1 MVAAGLVLGGLTWLL
16 QGSVLIAAVVWFV
29 GTAGP
34 MIYVHAKYKARR
46 AKLLSQLPD
55 AFDLMA
61 RVIRAGQTV
70 PNSMLAVADEFEDP
84 IGAEFGLCYEQMNLG
99 LPSDVA
105 LRVLAQRT
113 ALLEIQIFVLAVIVQ
128 LQTGGN
134 LAELLDKL
142 AQVVR
147 ERFKVQAKVH
157 ALTAE
162 GRVSAIVLLLLPVCL
177 FLGLQ
182 VVNPGY
188 ISTLY
193 QYPWLLATTVAA
205 EALGALWIYKIVH
218 FDF

>member
-1 MVAAGLVLGGLTWLL
+1 MVGQSGLKITPARLLTIMVAAGLVLGGLTWLL

-105 LRVLAQRT
+105 LRVLAH
-113 ALLEIQIFVLAVIVQ
+113 APPCWKF
-128 LQTGGN
+128 
-134 LAELLDKL
+134 
-142 AQVVR
+142 
-147 ERFKVQAKVH
+147 RFSCW
-157 ALTAE
+157 
-162 GRVSAIVLLLLPVCL
+162 R
-177 FLGLQ
+177 
-182 VVNPGY
+182 
-188 ISTLY
+188 
-193 QYPWLLATTVAA
+193 
-205 EALGALWIYKIVH
+205 
-218 FDF
+218 